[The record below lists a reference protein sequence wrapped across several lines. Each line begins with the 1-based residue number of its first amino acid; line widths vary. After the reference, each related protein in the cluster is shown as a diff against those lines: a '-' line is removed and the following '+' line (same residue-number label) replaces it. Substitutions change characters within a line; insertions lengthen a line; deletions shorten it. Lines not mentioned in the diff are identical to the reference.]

1 LNLVHRSI
9 LSDTG
14 SLRLARQIAAIA
26 VFGFV
31 GPPVGGL
38 VAWAM
43 MGAAGGHSPVPFVA
57 GSYGEALLIAL
68 ATGAIVAIAAWFGRA
83 SWIVA
88 VAAALLANAAFH
100 VATLNPSVPDRGAAL
115 MDVAYVF
122 FPPSIVAALV
132 CLWLT
137 RRLVAR

>member
-9 LSDTG
+9 LSDPAL
-14 SLRLARQIAAIA
+14 LRLARQIAAIA
-26 VFGFV
+26 VFGIV
-31 GPPVGGL
+31 GPPVGGV

-43 MGAAGGHSPVPFVA
+43 MGAVGGHSPEPFVS
-57 GSYGEALLIAL
+57 GSYGEGLLIAL
-68 ATGAIVAIAAWFGRA
+68 ATGAIVAVAAWFGRA
-83 SWIVA
+83 SWLVA

-100 VATLNPSVPDRGAAL
+100 VATLNPAVPDRIAAL

-122 FPPSIVAALV
+122 LPPSIVAALV
-132 CLWLT
+132 CWWLT